1 MGPLVLSAPA
11 IPTHVCILGQNCLV
25 NLYLAERVRKDPILR
40 CTGFEELLVMPAGT
54 TSPMILLLD
63 LTDMVVPLSKII
75 QTLEER
81 LPGVKFLAV
90 SKAISVDEI
99 SGFLDLGIDG
109 FMEYDAVEAHL
120 VSALKDIA
128 RGETWYPPNM
138 DVHVRRALKCL
149 ARRHSGERCA
159 LTYREFDIVQLARQ
173 RLTNKEIAVLLG
185 IGESTVKFH
194 LVNIFCKLNIG
205 TRDELLEPNRRNQE
219 IVRLL
224 SGTPE
229 VQ

>member
-1 MGPLVLSAPA
+1 
-11 IPTHVCILGQNCLV
+11 
-25 NLYLAERVRKDPILR
+25 
-40 CTGFEELLVMPAGT
+40 MPAET
-54 TSPMILLLD
+54 TSPMIFLLD
-63 LTDMVVPLSKII
+63 LTDMLIPLSKFI
-75 QTLEER
+75 QTLAER
-81 LPGVKFLAV
+81 LPGAKFLAV

-109 FMEYDAVEAHL
+109 FMEYDAVESHL
-120 VSALKDIA
+120 VPALKDIA
-128 RGETWYPPNM
+128 RGGTWYPPNM
-138 DVHVRRALKCL
+138 DVLVRRALKYL
-149 ARRHSGERCA
+149 ARRHSGERCT

-194 LVNIFCKLNIG
+194 LGNIFCKLNIG